1 MKIAPEFDWDR
12 KQPGFEEECRPQAAL
27 VAKTDRDDPEL
38 MAFLDA
44 VFEDWAK
51 SLDDRE

>member
-1 MKIAPEFDWDR
+1 MKSAPDFDCER
-12 KQPGFEEECRPQAAL
+12 GQRGFEEECRQQAAL
-27 VAKTDRDDPEL
+27 AAKADRDDPEL

-44 VFEDWAK
+44 VFEEWAK